1 MSAAASF
8 SSAASVADGA
18 ESGEA
23 AAAGSIAAAADSPLS
38 RLRKRFEARSRAAEL
53 FLPVPGWDGE
63 LVARITVPD
72 HDFVRNLAG
81 MPGTI
86 DWMGDFVAA
95 TVVGL
100 FAPDGVD
107 DDGEPRLTPLEGR
120 QGTLRF
126 DPLFGGQIGLDDVR
140 SARAAVHAAFT
151 VGGDGGYPVVNV
163 VALADFANTIEAW
176 LNDTS
181 REIAEAIVPGR

>member
-1 MSAAASF
+1 MSGADSF
-8 SSAASVADGA
+8 VPTDAVEA
-18 ESGEA
+18 GEA
-23 AAAGSIAAAADSPLS
+23 VAAGSTAAAADSPLA
-38 RLRKRFEARSRAAEL
+38 RLRQRFDARSRAAEL
-53 FLPVPGWDGE
+53 FLPVPGWNGE
-63 LVARITVPD
+63 LVARVTVPD
-72 HDFVRNLAG
+72 HDFVRSLAG
-81 MPGTI
+81 TPGTI

-107 DDGEPRLTPLEGR
+107 DDGEPRLTPLKGR
-120 QGTLRF
+120 LGTLRF
-126 DPLFGGQIGLDDVR
+126 DPHFGDEVGLADVR

-151 VGGDGGYPVVNV
+151 VGGDGDFPVVNII
-163 VALADFANTIEAW
+163 ALADFANTIEAW